1 MSKSLKKIVGIAAA
15 LIVPYAAPI
24 ISGAIGLS
32 GAIGGVLGSGL
43 TGAVLGGASTAAL
56 GGDWKKGALFG
67 GLGGGIGGY
76 LNPTGASTMFGIQGD
91 PSAGAFGAASAGGTG
106 GATAG
111 LSTGGNIAPLPSVDA
126 MAQSTNLA
134 NHSVTGT
141 VNLGQTSG
149 FSAAKVAEVAN
160 VPQTFGQ
167 RATAV
172 LERLKA
178 APGEL
183 AKKVTD
189 PKFLAD
195 LTLKAG
201 MMAAGTA
208 LAGNMAGM
216 SLEEQQL
223 LTAQAEDMQLMRMQ
237 NKDLYDLRMAQA
249 QKMLNEADQYD
260 PAELGRQASRQEQVR
275 SGIATTEGL
284 RGIRDDSKRQAEA
297 RRYAL
302 GASKNTGTAFQQGQQ
317 IGGNLQSQYRQAGLN
332 ALPAPSSL
340 TSYSGLADAYGAK
353 YTRQRE
359 ARDDI
364 GSFIGGLFNDKSTG
378 DNSMPSVNYN
388 IYQPPA

>member
-1 MSKSLKKIVGIAAA
+1 MSKSLKKVVGIAAS
-15 LIVPYAAPI
+15 LIIPYAAPI
-24 ISGAIGLS
+24 ISGALQLS
-32 GAIGGVLGSGL
+32 GAIGAVLGSAA

-91 PSAGAFGAASAGGTG
+91 PSAGAFGAASAGGA
-106 GATAG
+106 GAPTAG
-111 LSTGGNIAPLPSVDA
+111 LSTGGNVAPLPSVDA
-126 MAQSTNLA
+126 MAQSTNLS
-134 NHSVTGT
+134 NPSVTGT

-149 FSAAKVAEVAN
+149 FNAAQQATQAAAQA
-160 VPQTFGQ
+160 PQTFGQ
-167 RATAV
+167 KATAV

-178 APGEL
+178 APGAL
-183 AKKVTD
+183 ADKVTD

-195 LTLKAG
+195 LTLRAG
-201 MMAAGTA
+201 QMAISGK
-208 LAGNMAGM
+208 LAEGVTGM
-216 SLEEQQL
+216 SPEEQQL

-284 RGIRDDSKRQAEA
+284 RGIRDDSKRQAES

-340 TSYSGLADAYGAK
+340 TSYSDLASAYGAQ
-353 YTRQRE
+353 YDRQRR
-359 ARDDI
+359 AREDI
-364 GSFIGGLFNDKSTG
+364 GASIGGLFDDKSTG
-378 DNSMPSVNYN
+378 DSGVNFGG
-388 IYQPPA
+388 IYG

>member
-126 MAQSTNLA
+126 MAQSTNYGQGA
-134 NHSVTGT
+134 VTG
-141 VNLGQTSG
+141 VMDLGQASG
-149 FSAAKVAEVAN
+149 FNAAQAAQAPVAQGGKLAQVID
-160 VPQTFGQ
+160 
-167 RATAV
+167 
-172 LERLKA
+172 RLKA